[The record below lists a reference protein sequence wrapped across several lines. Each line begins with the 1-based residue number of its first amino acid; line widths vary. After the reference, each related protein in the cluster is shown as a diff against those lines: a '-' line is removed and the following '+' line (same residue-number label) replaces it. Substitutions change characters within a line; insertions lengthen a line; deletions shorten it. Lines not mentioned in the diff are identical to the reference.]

1 MESLHSMT
9 TPKVLVTG
17 ATGSI
22 GSAIVKEYAKNG
34 YYVYIHYHK
43 NMSKAE
49 ALLSSIQSGEII
61 QFDMNNKEAL
71 VSSLEELEVDVLVNN
86 AGIIRDSLFF
96 FMEED
101 AWDDVIN
108 TNLNA
113 PFYITKLIAKNMIR
127 NKKGSIVNV
136 ASVSGICGNAG
147 QANYAA
153 SKGGII
159 ALTKTLA
166 IELGRYNIRV
176 NALAPGIIES
186 EMIENIPNMKELKK
200 TIPLKRFG
208 KADEVAKCA
217 YFMGHEAT
225 YVSGEVLNIS
235 GAMVR

>member
-1 MESLHSMT
+1 MGSLFKVNQ
-9 TPKVLVTG
+9 PKVLVTG
-17 ATGSI
+17 ATGSL
-22 GSAIVKEYAKNG
+22 GTAIVEEYARYG
-34 YYVYIHYHK
+34 YYVYIHYNTNK
-43 NMSKAE
+43 TKAE
-49 ALLSSIQSGEII
+49 ELLGRIDAGEII
-61 QFDMNNKEAL
+61 GFNMNNKVEIAAAL
-71 VSSLEELEVDVLVNN
+71 ESLEVDVLINN

-96 FMEED
+96 FMEDE
-101 AWDDVIN
+101 AWEDVIN

-113 PFYITKLIAKNMIR
+113 PFYITKFIAKNMIR

-136 ASVSGICGNAG
+136 ASISGVCGNAG

-186 EMIENIPNMKELKK
+186 EMTENIPNIKELKK

-208 KADEVAKCA
+208 RVDEVAKCA

>member
-1 MESLHSMT
+1 MEDLFSMT
-9 TPKVLVTG
+9 KLKVLITG

-34 YYVYIHYHK
+34 YYVYIHYNK
-43 NMSKAE
+43 NVTKAE
-49 ALLSSIQSGEII
+49 ELLSSIDSGEIMN
-61 QFDMNNKEAL
+61 FDMNNKEDL
-71 VSSLEELEVDVLVNN
+71 VSSLENLEVDVLVNN

-96 FMEED
+96 FMED
-101 AWDDVIN
+101 SAWEEVIN

-113 PFYITKLIAKNMIR
+113 PFYITKLIARNMIR
-127 NKKGSIVNV
+127 NKKGSIVNM
-136 ASVSGICGNAG
+136 ASISGVCGNVG

-186 EMIENIPNMKELKK
+186 EMIEKIPNIDELKK
-200 TIPLKRFG
+200 SIPLKRFG
-208 KADEVAKCA
+208 RADEVAKCA

-225 YVSGEVLNIS
+225 YISGEVLNIS